1 MKLFYFGSVCAPA
14 WFDQTVQKSRV
25 KPSASAQSFEM
36 ALIDG
41 FSKNPEIELTV
52 VSAESVAMFPGGNR
66 IFLKQREDRLN
77 DKVSAQIL
85 PAVNL
90 PGIKQ
95 KNHADG
101 AGKLLR
107 KWLRENQNEPEKC
120 VFVYGLYPKPTE
132 TLLKICKKAGCKIVI
147 LIADLPATMFTYTKS
162 KNLWKRMFS
171 DAYRK
176 KALSIQKSF
185 DGYIYLTEAMQKAVA
200 PEKPYTVVETI
211 ADPTIFDGLGE
222 IQKSEPPALMYAG
235 ALYKKYGVDLIL
247 DTFEQLQTDCRL
259 WLFGSGDYEEEI
271 QKRAERNPKIQFFGR
286 VPRGE
291 ILKREQQASLLLNLR
306 NPEEDYTKYSFPSK
320 MVEYLLSGTP
330 AFTTKLP
337 GIPEEYEKY
346 CYMTKEQDCRLIAKE
361 IDQILKDEQF
371 SRIGERARSFIVEQ
385 KNAEVQAKKISDFL
399 QSLI

>member
-1 MKLFYFGSVCAPA
+1 MKIFYFGSACDHAV
-14 WFDQTVQKSRV
+14 FNQTVARSKV
-25 KPSASAQSFEM
+25 KPSASAQSFET
-36 ALIDG
+36 ALLQG
-41 FSKNPEIELTV
+41 FTSNQALDVTV
-52 VSAESVAMFPGGNR
+52 ASAESIAMFPGGNR
-66 IFLKQREDRLN
+66 IFLKKRK
-77 DKVSAQIL
+77 DKLTERIFADII
-85 PAVNL
+85 PAINL

-101 AGKLLR
+101 AARLFKAWLR
-107 KWLRENQNEPEKC
+107 KNKEDSEKC
-120 VFVYGLYPKPTE
+120 VLIYGFYTKPTE
-132 TLLKICKKAGCKIVI
+132 RLLKMCRKHKCKIIGIV
-147 LIADLPATMFTYTKS
+147 ADIPAVKYTYAKRKS
-162 KNLWKRMFS
+162 VVRKLFS
-171 DAYRK
+171 GYDRK
-176 KALSIQKSF
+176 KTLALQDQF
-185 DGYIYLTEAMQKAVA
+185 DGYIYLTEEMHKAIA
-200 PEKPYTVVETI
+200 PGKPYTVVETI

-247 DTFEQLQTDCRL
+247 DTFEQLETDCRL

-271 QKRAERNPKIQFFGR
+271 QKKAEKNPKIQFFGR

-306 NPEEDYTKYSFPSK
+306 NPEEEYTKYSFPSK

-330 AFTTKLP
+330 AFTTSLP

-346 CYMTKEQDCRLIAKE
+346 CYMTKEQDCHLIAKE
-361 IDQILKDEQF
+361 IDQILQDEQF